1 MSDVGQF
8 DKASSKNMLHL
19 PRNIYEHIEWIRPH
33 LAKCI
38 GEARSIENLRTY
50 LDGNQV
56 ALAINYVEEPDHPPI
71 GLFLSWLA
79 ETQPGAWE
87 HGWARDPIASI
98 RTIGTTGAWISQD
111 GPYMRLVTRGGF
123 C

>member
-1 MSDVGQF
+1 MSDAGQF

-19 PRNIYEHIEWIRPH
+19 PRNIYEHIECIRPH

-38 GEARSIENLRTY
+38 GEARSIENLQAY
-50 LDGNQV
+50 LDGYQV

-87 HGWARDPIASI
+87 HGWARQLLCESGGDNK
-98 RTIGTTGAWISQD
+98 TAWGNSGCLIIPSN
-111 GPYMRLVTRGGF
+111 
-123 C
+123 